1 MKKIIFVTTIIS
13 ILSCFTAFGGDYTE
27 VRLLSPEE
35 YQKVNI
41 VGIKEIETEAV
52 EIEEVEDDSYY
63 IEQIPL
69 TKEEQKY
76 IHDRWTERGYDYS
89 LALGFADVETG
100 GKFNKDALNKNS
112 HDYGLFQINRSS
124 WLKTMKRELGISSME
139 DLFNLELNVLAALY
153 IYDDCT
159 VRYGNTE
166 RAIVAY
172 NRGFGDYASTKYS
185 RLVLSAQA
193 KWQAVLDEQGYKND

>member
-1 MKKIIFVTTIIS
+1 MRKIIFATLV
-13 ILSCFTAFGGDYTE
+13 LSLIMCFSSYASEYTE

-35 YQKVNI
+35 YQHINI
-41 VGIKEIETEAV
+41 VGIKQV
-52 EIEEVEDDSYY
+52 EELKQEEEDESFYIEE
-63 IEQIPL
+63 IPL
-69 TKEEQKY
+69 TKEEQKF
-76 IHDRWTERGYDYS
+76 IHDEWTKRGYDYS

-124 WLKTMKRELGISSME
+124 WFKTMKRELGISSME

-153 IYDDCT
+153 IYDDCA

-185 RLVLSAQA
+185 RLVLSAKD
-193 KWQAVLDEQGYKND
+193 KWQAVLDEQGYNYDK